1 MKFKYN
7 NIVFSIIMAFSASGL
22 TACNNESNSSTL
34 ASTETTESSI
44 DSSLKFD
51 ASKSQ
56 VTTVNLTVDGQAMK
70 VTQYRIVYVA
80 KPIKMASTQATL
92 GGGTTTI
99 SDPYAYQTLIISIP
113 EGKENDQKT
122 AMYLQF
128 NNGGWWAS
136 PVKTNINEGAN
147 LVSTNDTD
155 NYGAALKAGYIVVDV
170 GTRGRGIRSYD
181 GTWAGKAPAV
191 IVDAKAAIR
200 YLRLNDTLLPGSAE
214 KIIITG
220 TSGGGGLIS
229 TVAASGNSPD
239 YLSYLAEIGA
249 AGVRGSGTSLT
260 STVKDNV
267 FAVVAYCPIN
277 NLANADLGYEW
288 QYNASRNDSNTGNLN
303 GVSYSAGPQLTA
315 SKEIAEKF
323 PMYLQTLNLKLPNG
337 QQLTAE
343 NMPDQIKEQIKSE
356 IERQLAKGTPVPNFG
371 ENFVSSKATLVNDW
385 LKHDGSK
392 VTEIDYQKFLNYV
405 AANQALKTVV
415 AFDAVGVNGNT
426 AISGETNLFGD
437 SQNEYNNFTQW
448 SWDHNSKTA
457 DGSGQD
463 DTGLSWENY
472 LNSNSSTAN
481 LLKDQL
487 KMVNPIAYLNTTTD
501 TAPYWYIRH
510 GMLDR
515 DTSFAMQMILYYA
528 VTNDPKVKDTNFK
541 LPYLTGHAGN
551 YDVQEAFKWINEKL
565 NTTQKYEFKLFI

>member
-1 MKFKYN
+1 
-7 NIVFSIIMAFSASGL
+7 MAFSASGL

-34 ASTETTESSI
+34 ESTGTTESSV

-80 KPIKMASTQATL
+80 KPVKMASTQATL

-155 NYGAALKAGYIVVDV
+155 YYGAALKAGYIVVDV

-565 NTTQKYEFKLFI
+565 NTTQ

>member
-7 NIVFSIIMAFSASGL
+7 NIVFSIIIAFSASGL

-34 ASTETTESSI
+34 ESTGTTESSV

-323 PMYLQTLNLKLPNG
+323 PMYLQTLNLKPPNG

-565 NTTQKYEFKLFI
+565 NTTQ

>member
-1 MKFKYN
+1 
-7 NIVFSIIMAFSASGL
+7 MAFSASGL

-34 ASTETTESSI
+34 ESTGTTESSV

-80 KPIKMASTQATL
+80 KPVKMASTQATL

-99 SDPYAYQTLIISIP
+99 SDPYAYQTLIISIH

-323 PMYLQTLNLKLPNG
+323 PMYLQTLNLKLSNG

-565 NTTQKYEFKLFI
+565 NTTQ

>member
-80 KPIKMASTQATL
+80 KPVKMASTQATL

-437 SQNEYNNFTQW
+437 SQNEYINFTQW

-565 NTTQKYEFKLFI
+565 KAAQ

>member
-34 ASTETTESSI
+34 ESTGTTESSV

-80 KPIKMASTQATL
+80 KPVKMASTQATL

-323 PMYLQTLNLKLPNG
+323 PMYLQTLNLKLPNE

-565 NTTQKYEFKLFI
+565 NTTQ

>member
-80 KPIKMASTQATL
+80 KPVKMASTQATL

-249 AGVRGSGTSLT
+249 AGVHGSGTSLT

-288 QYNASRNDSNTGNLN
+288 QYNASRNDSNTGTLN

-385 LKHDGSK
+385 LKHDGNK

-437 SQNEYNNFTQW
+437 SQSEYNNFTQW

-528 VTNDPKVKDTNFK
+528 VTNDSKVKDTNFK

-565 NTTQKYEFKLFI
+565 NTTQ

>member
-80 KPIKMASTQATL
+80 KPVKMASTQATL

-113 EGKENDQKT
+113 EGKEIDQKT

-249 AGVRGSGTSLT
+249 AGVHGSGTSLT

-288 QYNASRNDSNTGNLN
+288 QYNASRNDSNTGTLN

-463 DTGLSWENY
+463 DTGLNWENY
-472 LNSNSSTAN
+472 LNSNSSNAN

-565 NTTQKYEFKLFI
+565 NTTQ

>member
-7 NIVFSIIMAFSASGL
+7 NIVFSIIMAFSASGF
-22 TACNNESNSSTL
+22 TACNNESNSSTS

-56 VTTVNLTVDGQAMK
+56 VITVNLTVDGQAMK

-80 KPIKMASTQATL
+80 KPVKMASTQATL

-99 SDPYAYQTLIISIP
+99 SDPYAYQTLIISVP

-136 PVKTNINEGAN
+136 PVKTNINEGVN

-249 AGVRGSGTSLT
+249 AGVHGSGTSLT

-288 QYNASRNDSNTGNLN
+288 QYNASRNDSNTGTLN

-463 DTGLSWENY
+463 DTGLNWENY
-472 LNSNSSTAN
+472 LNSNSSNAN

-565 NTTQKYEFKLFI
+565 NTAQ

>member
-7 NIVFSIIMAFSASGL
+7 NIVFSIIIAFSASGL

-34 ASTETTESSI
+34 ESTGTTESSV

-51 ASKSQ
+51 VSKSQ
-56 VTTVNLTVDGQAMK
+56 VTTVNLTVDGQAIK

-457 DGSGQD
+457 DSSGQD

-565 NTTQKYEFKLFI
+565 NTTQ

>member
-1 MKFKYN
+1 MKKEFLIVKFKYN
-7 NIVFSIIMAFSASGL
+7 NIVFSIIIAFSASGL

-34 ASTETTESSI
+34 ESTGTTESSV

-323 PMYLQTLNLKLPNG
+323 PMYLQTLNLKPPNG

-565 NTTQKYEFKLFI
+565 NTTQ

>member
-34 ASTETTESSI
+34 ESTGTTESSV

-565 NTTQKYEFKLFI
+565 NTTQ

>member
-80 KPIKMASTQATL
+80 KPVKMASTQATL

-122 AMYLQF
+122 GMYLQF

-565 NTTQKYEFKLFI
+565 NTTQ

>member
-1 MKFKYN
+1 
-7 NIVFSIIMAFSASGL
+7 MAFSASGL

-80 KPIKMASTQATL
+80 KPVKMASTQATL

-528 VTNDPKVKDTNFK
+528 VNNDPKVKDTNFK

-565 NTTQKYEFKLFI
+565 NTTQ

>member
-44 DSSLKFD
+44 DSTLKFD

-80 KPIKMASTQATL
+80 KPVKMASTQATL

-356 IERQLAKGTPVPNFG
+356 IERQLAKGTPIPNFG

-565 NTTQKYEFKLFI
+565 NTTQ

>member
-7 NIVFSIIMAFSASGL
+7 NIVFSIIMTFSASGL

-80 KPIKMASTQATL
+80 KPVKMASTQATL

-128 NNGGWWAS
+128 NNGGWLAS

-356 IERQLAKGTPVPNFG
+356 IERQLAKGTPLPNFG

-565 NTTQKYEFKLFI
+565 NTTQ

>member
-1 MKFKYN
+1 
-7 NIVFSIIMAFSASGL
+7 MAFSASGL

-80 KPIKMASTQATL
+80 KPVKMASTQATL

-392 VTEIDYQKFLNYV
+392 VTEIDYQKILNYV

-565 NTTQKYEFKLFI
+565 NTTQ

>member
-80 KPIKMASTQATL
+80 KPVKMASTQATL

-288 QYNASRNDSNTGNLN
+288 QYNASRNNSNTGNLN

-565 NTTQKYEFKLFI
+565 NTTQ

>member
-34 ASTETTESSI
+34 ASTENTESSI

-80 KPIKMASTQATL
+80 KPVKMASTQATL

-200 YLRLNDTLLPGSAE
+200 YLRLNDTILPGSAE

-303 GVSYSAGPQLTA
+303 GVSYSAGPHLTA
-315 SKEIAEKF
+315 SKKIAEKF

-565 NTTQKYEFKLFI
+565 NTTQ

>member
-34 ASTETTESSI
+34 ESTGTTESSV

-80 KPIKMASTQATL
+80 KPVKMASTQATL

-405 AANQALKTVV
+405 AANQALETVV

-565 NTTQKYEFKLFI
+565 NTTQ

>member
-80 KPIKMASTQATL
+80 KPVKMASTQATL
-92 GGGTTTI
+92 GGGITTI

-249 AGVRGSGTSLT
+249 AGVHGSGTSLT

-288 QYNASRNDSNTGNLN
+288 QYNASRNDSNTGILN

-463 DTGLSWENY
+463 DTGLNWENY
-472 LNSNSSTAN
+472 LNSNSSNAN

-565 NTTQKYEFKLFI
+565 NTAQ

>member
-22 TACNNESNSSTL
+22 TACNIESNSSTL
-34 ASTETTESSI
+34 ASTENTESSI

-80 KPIKMASTQATL
+80 KPVKMASTQATL

-565 NTTQKYEFKLFI
+565 NTTQ

>member
-22 TACNNESNSSTL
+22 TACNNESNSSTS

-56 VTTVNLTVDGQAMK
+56 VITVNLTVDGQAMK

-80 KPIKMASTQATL
+80 KPVKMASTQATL

-229 TVAASGNSPD
+229 TVASSGNSPD

-249 AGVRGSGTSLT
+249 AGVHGSGTSLT

-288 QYNASRNDSNTGNLN
+288 QYNASRNDSNTGTLN

-463 DTGLSWENY
+463 DTGLNWENY
-472 LNSNSSTAN
+472 LNSNSSNAN

-565 NTTQKYEFKLFI
+565 NTTQ

>member
-7 NIVFSIIMAFSASGL
+7 NIVFSIIIAFSASGL

-34 ASTETTESSI
+34 ESTGTTESSV

-303 GVSYSAGPQLTA
+303 GVSYSTGPQLTA

-565 NTTQKYEFKLFI
+565 NTTQ

>member
-80 KPIKMASTQATL
+80 KPVKMASTQATL

-122 AMYLQF
+122 VMYLQF

-463 DTGLSWENY
+463 DTGLSWKNY

-565 NTTQKYEFKLFI
+565 NTTQ

>member
-80 KPIKMASTQATL
+80 KPVKMASTQATL

-99 SDPYAYQTLIISIP
+99 SVPYAYQTLIISIP

-437 SQNEYNNFTQW
+437 SQNEYNNFTKW

-565 NTTQKYEFKLFI
+565 NTTQ

>member
-34 ASTETTESSI
+34 ESTGTTESSV

-80 KPIKMASTQATL
+80 KPVKMASTQATL

-99 SDPYAYQTLIISIP
+99 SDPYAYQTLIISIH

-323 PMYLQTLNLKLPNG
+323 PMYLQTLNLKLSNG

-565 NTTQKYEFKLFI
+565 NTTQ

>member
-70 VTQYRIVYVA
+70 VTQYRVVYVA
-80 KPIKMASTQATL
+80 KPVKMASTQATL

-113 EGKENDQKT
+113 EGKEKDQKT

-170 GTRGRGIRSYD
+170 GTRGRGIRAYD

-249 AGVRGSGTSLT
+249 AGVHGSGTSLT

-288 QYNASRNDSNTGNLN
+288 QYNASRNDSNTGTLN

-356 IERQLAKGTPVPNFG
+356 IERQLSKGTPVPNFG

-437 SQNEYNNFTQW
+437 SQSEYNNFTQW

-463 DTGLSWENY
+463 DTGLNWENY

-528 VTNDPKVKDTNFK
+528 VTNDSKVKDTNFK

-565 NTTQKYEFKLFI
+565 NTAQ

>member
-56 VTTVNLTVDGQAMK
+56 VTTVNLMVDGQAMK

-80 KPIKMASTQATL
+80 KPVKMASTQATL

-249 AGVRGSGTSLT
+249 AGVHGSGTSLT

-288 QYNASRNDSNTGNLN
+288 QYNASRNDSNTGTLN

-385 LKHDGSK
+385 LKHDGNK

-437 SQNEYNNFTQW
+437 SQSEYNNFTQW

-463 DTGLSWENY
+463 DTGLNWENY
-472 LNSNSSTAN
+472 LNSNSSNAN

-487 KMVNPIAYLNTTTD
+487 KMINPIAYLNTTTD

-565 NTTQKYEFKLFI
+565 NTAQ

>member
-1 MKFKYN
+1 
-7 NIVFSIIMAFSASGL
+7 MAFSASGL

-565 NTTQKYEFKLFI
+565 NTTQ

>member
-80 KPIKMASTQATL
+80 KPVKMASTQATL

-155 NYGAALKAGYIVVDV
+155 NYGAALKAGYIFVDV
-170 GTRGRGIRSYD
+170 GTRGRGVRSYD

-220 TSGGGGLIS
+220 TSGGSGLIS

-249 AGVRGSGTSLT
+249 AGVHGSGTSLT

-288 QYNASRNDSNTGNLN
+288 QYNASRNDSNTGTLN

-463 DTGLSWENY
+463 DTGLNWENY

-528 VTNDPKVKDTNFK
+528 VTNDSKVKDTNFK

-565 NTTQKYEFKLFI
+565 NTTQ

>member
-1 MKFKYN
+1 MHE
-7 NIVFSIIMAFSASGL
+7 VSP
-22 TACNNESNSSTL
+22 
-34 ASTETTESSI
+34 
-44 DSSLKFD
+44 LK
-51 ASKSQ
+51 
-56 VTTVNLTVDGQAMK
+56 N
-70 VTQYRIVYVA
+70 TQTHSR
-80 KPIKMASTQATL
+80 
-92 GGGTTTI
+92 
-99 SDPYAYQTLIISIP
+99 
-113 EGKENDQKT
+113 
-122 AMYLQF
+122 
-128 NNGGWWAS
+128 
-136 PVKTNINEGAN
+136 
-147 LVSTNDTD
+147 
-155 NYGAALKAGYIVVDV
+155 
-170 GTRGRGIRSYD
+170 
-181 GTWAGKAPAV
+181 TWAGKAPAV
-191 IVDAKAAIR
+191 IVGAKAAIR

-426 AISGETNLFGD
+426 AISGETNLLVTAKM
-437 SQNEYNNFTQW
+437 NITTL
-448 SWDHNSKTA
+448 HNGHGIITA
-457 DGSGQD
+457 KQLMVQVKMIQGSVG
-463 DTGLSWENY
+463 
-472 LNSNSSTAN
+472 
-481 LLKDQL
+481 K
-487 KMVNPIAYLNTTTD
+487 I
-501 TAPYWYIRH
+501 I
-510 GMLDR
+510 
-515 DTSFAMQMILYYA
+515 
-528 VTNDPKVKDTNFK
+528 
-541 LPYLTGHAGN
+541 
-551 YDVQEAFKWINEKL
+551 
-565 NTTQKYEFKLFI
+565 

>member
-34 ASTETTESSI
+34 ESTGTTESSV

-80 KPIKMASTQATL
+80 KPVKMASTQATL

-405 AANQALKTVV
+405 AANQALKTIV

-565 NTTQKYEFKLFI
+565 NTTQ

>member
-7 NIVFSIIMAFSASGL
+7 NIVFSIIMTFSASGL

-80 KPIKMASTQATL
+80 KPVKMASTQATL

-323 PMYLQTLNLKLPNG
+323 SMYLQTLNLKLPNG

-565 NTTQKYEFKLFI
+565 NTTQ

>member
-80 KPIKMASTQATL
+80 KPVKMASTQATL

-288 QYNASRNDSNTGNLN
+288 QYNASRNDSNTGTLN

-463 DTGLSWENY
+463 DTGLNWENY
-472 LNSNSSTAN
+472 LNSNSSNAN

-565 NTTQKYEFKLFI
+565 NTTQ

>member
-7 NIVFSIIMAFSASGL
+7 NIVFSIIMTFSASGL

-80 KPIKMASTQATL
+80 KPVKMASTQATL

-122 AMYLQF
+122 AIYLQF

-457 DGSGQD
+457 DSSGQD

-565 NTTQKYEFKLFI
+565 NTTQ

>member
-80 KPIKMASTQATL
+80 KPVKMASTQATL

-528 VTNDPKVKDTNFK
+528 VTNDSKVKDTNFK

-565 NTTQKYEFKLFI
+565 NTTQ

>member
-565 NTTQKYEFKLFI
+565 NTTQ

>member
-34 ASTETTESSI
+34 ESTGTTESSV

-437 SQNEYNNFTQW
+437 SQSEYNNFTQW

-565 NTTQKYEFKLFI
+565 NTTQ